1 MKLLLPLLLLPL
13 LFTGNMSQAI
23 SVSPRYVEEQMQK
36 SKTYLARL
44 QQASTDCSEVRL
56 ILRRI
61 GQEPLVIPLSQE
73 NQKAIR
79 KLIMQM
85 QPVVADFRMKLRKS
99 YSAKLQFVKAGGKVL
114 MEFET
119 IEVSSGSGWS
129 PSPVSLSKDELKQWR
144 QHTRQE
150 DIEKIIRQQ

>member
-1 MKLLLPLLLLPL
+1 MKQLLPLLLLPL

-36 SKTYLARL
+36 SKTYLDRL
-44 QQASTDCSEVRL
+44 QQVSTDCSEIRL

-85 QPVVADFRMKLRKS
+85 QPVVADFRMKRRKS
-99 YSAKLQFVKAGGKVL
+99 YSAKLQFVEAGGKVL

-119 IEVSSGSGWS
+119 IEVSSGNGWS
-129 PSPVSLSKDELKQWR
+129 PSPVSLRKDELKQWR

-150 DIEKIIRQQ
+150 DIEKIVRQQ